1 MKKINKVLIVMAHP
15 DDEII
20 FGWPILQ
27 DSTIK
32 KKILI
37 CSSDYNNPQRQWCKN
52 RKEALFEIGNYVDS
66 EQTIC
71 LDYNSE
77 FYRAPTRPINGAP
90 VEEDEKVSGPWR
102 LMCQHIIETI
112 EEMSK
117 DCDAIFTHNPYGE
130 YGHIDHIMLFDLVYK
145 NFKKPV
151 LITDLKQGSN
161 WAKLPKSEDRI
172 KKLFYKNSF
181 LKKCKLDKVLLSFC
195 KSKYESKNA
204 WTWSDPVIEECSV
217 YEI

>member
-27 DSTIK
+27 DPTIK

-130 YGHIDHIMLFDLVYK
+130 YGHLAHIMLFDLVYK
-145 NFKKPV
+145 NVNLTKYYCLFV
-151 LITDLKQGSN
+151 NQSTR
-161 WAKLPKSEDRI
+161 AKMPGHGAI
-172 KKLFYKNSF
+172 Q
-181 LKKCKLDKVLLSFC
+181 
-195 KSKYESKNA
+195 
-204 WTWSDPVIEECSV
+204 
-217 YEI
+217 